1 MRRALVALVLALAI
15 ASVPVFAS
23 LDLRDDRLPAEK
35 AEGLLQQMYGTS
47 YGFECKREDE
57 DESLPLRDVDY
68 ICLPN
73 NRSKFAYWIGT
84 DENRITEVAPIPQS
98 GNVRCRCEQE
108 QRGLGAAGS
117 GPVGLDR

>member
-35 AEGLLQQMYGTS
+35 AEGLLQQMHGTS

-57 DESLPLRDVDY
+57 DKSLPLRDVDY
-68 ICLPN
+68 LCLPN

-84 DENRITEVAPIPQS
+84 DENRIAEVAPIP
-98 GNVRCRCEQE
+98 
-108 QRGLGAAGS
+108 
-117 GPVGLDR
+117 